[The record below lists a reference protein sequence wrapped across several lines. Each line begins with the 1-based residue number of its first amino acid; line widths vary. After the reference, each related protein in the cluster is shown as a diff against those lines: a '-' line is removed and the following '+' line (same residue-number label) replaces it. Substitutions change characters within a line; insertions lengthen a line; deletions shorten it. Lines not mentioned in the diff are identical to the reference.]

1 MKKLFPAKH
10 FPFEL
15 KELEVNK
22 LRCIPTDAWLKQRSK
37 QFGYDESFKM
47 HGMLYPIVVSTHE
60 HPWLLAR
67 ITPKVHPQHYHNNKI
82 IPGLYVHLGNKRVL
96 YAMQKGYTHIHGYI
110 ISTET
115 QKNLARWQ
123 THIEHTEI
131 PK

>member
-1 MKKLFPAKH
+1 MQQ
-10 FPFEL
+10 E
-15 KELEVNK
+15 N
-22 LRCIPTDAWLKQRSK
+22 CIPTDAWLKQRSK
-37 QFGYDESFKM
+37 QFGYDESFEV

-60 HPWLLAR
+60 HPWVEQRL
-67 ITPKVHPQHYHNNKI
+67 KVEKQNPHHFDSSNKI